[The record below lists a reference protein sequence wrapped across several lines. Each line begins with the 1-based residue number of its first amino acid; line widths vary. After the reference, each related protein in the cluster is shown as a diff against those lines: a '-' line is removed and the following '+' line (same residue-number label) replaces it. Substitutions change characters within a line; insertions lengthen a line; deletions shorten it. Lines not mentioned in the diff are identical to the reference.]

1 VSIELKQKGIIE
13 LKQKANFA
21 IGMNR
26 LTGIK
31 AQVIL
36 VLDISKS
43 MNKLYRSGAVQ
54 NVIER
59 ILGLALNFDDDG
71 NIDMMLFGTNAYTL
85 PPVTINDFDGY
96 VERVI
101 LANHKVIEATNYAP
115 PLKLILEKY
124 RAHTGMPVFVI
135 FLTDGGNS
143 DKKETESVMRSLSS
157 LPVFIQFVGIG
168 AEDFPFL
175 KKLDELQGRVLDNAG
190 FMHIMDIENISDSEL
205 YSRLLNEFPDWIKKA
220 KDAKILNAV

>member
-1 VSIELKQKGIIE
+1 MSTELKQKGIIE

-26 LTGIK
+26 LTGVK
-31 AQVIL
+31 AQVVL

-43 MNKLYRSGAVQ
+43 MNRLYRSGAVQ
-54 NVIER
+54 TVIER

-71 NIDMMLFGTNAYTL
+71 SIDMMLFGTNAYAL
-85 PPVTINDFDGY
+85 PPVTLDDFDGY

-115 PLKLILEKY
+115 PLNLILEKY
-124 RAHTGMPVFVI
+124 RAQAGMPVFII
-135 FLTDGGNS
+135 FLTDGGNA
-143 DKKETESVMRSLSS
+143 DKKETENVMRSLSS

-168 AEDFPFL
+168 SEDFPFL
-175 KKLDELQGRVLDNAG
+175 KKLDELQGRLVDNAG
-190 FMHIMDIENISDSEL
+190 FMHVTDIETINDSEL
-205 YSRLLNEFPDWIKKA
+205 YSRLLNEFPDWLKKA
-220 KDAKILNAV
+220 RDAKII